1 MSWFD
6 ALGLAL
12 TSVRRRRARTALTA
26 LGVALGSALLVA
38 LGSVGTAAESRA
50 VEHLGQGLPVGAI
63 KVAPARPGFLQLNS
77 DEFEGRGAHAID
89 ETTIRQVRSLPG
101 VRGVLPVQA
110 APVIAVPAAGGS
122 YAAVMLG
129 TDLAAGDLPVTI
141 LAGRLPDA
149 ASATEVA
156 VAPSYVARAHPGG
169 SPADAVG
176 DRLQVAEPKVLG
188 ALPGAPM
195 VRWFQ
200 ATVVGVISEQFAQAD
215 LLVPLLQTQA
225 AHAWQGVQQDGSY
238 DPDSP
243 YQQLIVITSGLDQ
256 VHQVRAELYVLGY
269 ASAAPE
275 HVLGAVLRYLHV
287 VDIVI
292 AGIGGIAIL
301 ISGLSVANAL
311 LAAVRERRR
320 EIGVMKSI
328 GAGDGDVLRWFL
340 LEAGLIG
347 LVGGVAGAAAGMV
360 MAVVIGLQVVDY
372 LTAQGLVLDPIQLSD
387 VPFGILLAGIAGS
400 VLVSLAAGVAP
411 ALRAARLPMRD
422 AVGGL

>member
-1 MSWFD
+1 MSWLD

-38 LGSVGTAAESRA
+38 MGSVGTAAESRA

-63 KVAPARPGFLQLNS
+63 KVAPGRPAFLQLNS

-89 ETTIRQVRSLPG
+89 DSTIQRVKALPG

-110 APVIAVPAAGGS
+110 APVIAVPVAGGS
-122 YAAVMLG
+122 YPAVMLG
-129 TDLAAGDLPVTI
+129 TDLAVGDLPVSV
-141 LAGRLPDA
+141 LAGRLPEA
-149 ASATEVA
+149 SSATEVA
-156 VAPSYVARAHPGG
+156 VAPSYVARVHPGG
-169 SPADAVG
+169 SPADALG
-176 DRLQVAEPKVLG
+176 DRLTVAEPKVVG
-188 ALPGAPM
+188 APPGAPM

-225 AHAWQGVQQDGSY
+225 AHAWQGVQQDGSF

-243 YQQLIVITSGLDQ
+243 YQQLIVVTSGLDQ
-256 VHQVRAELYVLGY
+256 VHKVRAELYDLGY

-287 VDIVI
+287 IDIVI
-292 AGIGGIAIL
+292 AGVGGIAIL
-301 ISGLSVANAL
+301 ISALGVANAL

-347 LVGGVAGAAAGMV
+347 MVGGVLGALAGTL
-360 MAVVIGLQVVDY
+360 MAIVIGLQVVDY
-372 LTAQGLVLDPIQLSD
+372 LTSQGIVLDPIKLSD
-387 VPFGILLAGIAGS
+387 VPFGVLFAGVVGS
-400 VLVSLAAGVAP
+400 VLVSLLAGALP
-411 ALRAARLPMRD
+411 ALRAARLPMRE